1 MMFKVD
7 NKDKIMMY
15 SFCSG
20 VFIVN
25 LGHMSLLFYVSYVLK
40 IKCLFTNFGVL
51 IGTYSKILLSPVTD
65 VLTLSSK
72 MCPVKGKTWWAGIG
86 ILTHSFCCW
95 LWAGNSFMGSKLLTA
110 THRHCIEYNFCLVV
124 FSKTFSIRYKCRIFN

>member
-1 MMFKVD
+1 MGGGGGGGGGYFQNNSFSCNFARKYLLRVRHEGTVMMFKVD

-40 IKCLFTNFGVL
+40 IKCLFTKFGVL

-72 MCPVKGKTWWAGIG
+72 MCPVKGKLGEQA
-86 ILTHSFCCW
+86 LAF
-95 LWAGNSFMGSKLLTA
+95 
-110 THRHCIEYNFCLVV
+110 
-124 FSKTFSIRYKCRIFN
+124 